1 MFHVRTEKERRKD
14 KRKKKK
20 KKKGVEFCLVY
31 AM

>member
-1 MFHVRTEKERRKD
+1 MFHVKTEKERRKD